1 MKLKKLFFY
10 ILMILALFL
19 FTSCNKNDKS
29 IVIFFDNDVHCNID
43 GYPYLAGLRDQV
55 SSDTAYVATVSSG
68 DYIQGGTIGSIS
80 RGEAIMS
87 IIKEMRYDVIA
98 LGNHEFD
105 YDVQHILNLTGDVDA
120 PVVCANLVDSTGANV
135 FEPYRILEFGKKKV
149 AFIGVTTPNTFY
161 AKPAAFKDVKGNVCY
176 DFSRYNLYEKVQG
189 YVDEV
194 KKKKADYVVL
204 LTHVGEDPDSIAIDT
219 KSLIEHTNGVTALFD
234 AHTHSVVAPHYVKDA
249 AGKDV
254 LIAQTGAAFQ
264 NVGRCVIGKDG
275 KVTAELVP
283 IFAGDVENC
292 PRNEH
297 MKQFVDSISEYYGN
311 ITELHVGHSD
321 FDLEI
326 LDEQGNMKVRRM
338 ETNAGDIV
346 ADAIRYFAQSDVAL
360 LNSGAIR
367 NQVVKGQIKRGNVIA
382 MCPYDN
388 NIVSISVTGQQLV
401 DILQESVKFLPL
413 MHGNFPQVSGV
424 RFKIVVKK
432 DADNIVSDVEVMDA
446 KTETYKKIVLD
457 KDYTLATT
465 DYSITSEPFAKLNGD
480 IRDFVNHHVLYSDCV
495 INLISEL
502 YGGEVPSAY
511 QTATERMRIE

>member
-1 MKLKKLFFY
+1 MKISRFLV
-10 ILMILALFL
+10 FL
-19 FTSCNKNDKS
+19 FALVLCASCKNNDKS

-43 GYPYLAGLRDQV
+43 GYPYLAGLRDQI

-87 IIKEMRYDVIA
+87 IIKEMNYDVIA

-105 YDVQHILNLTGDVDA
+105 YDVQHILNLSGDIDA
-120 PVVCANLVDSTGANV
+120 PVVCSNLVDSTGANV
-135 FEPYRILEFGKKKV
+135 FDPYRILSFGKKKV
-149 AFIGVTTPNTFY
+149 AFIGVTTPNTYY
-161 AKPAAFKDVKGNVCY
+161 ARPTAFKDVLGNVCY

-194 KKKKADYVVL
+194 KKKDADYVIL
-204 LTHVGEDPDSIAIDT
+204 LTHIGEDPDSISIDS
-219 KSLIEHTNGVTALFD
+219 KSLIEHIKGVTALFD
-234 AHTHSVVAPHYVKDA
+234 AHTHSVVPPHYVKDA
-249 AGKDV
+249 AGENV

-264 NVGRCVIGKDG
+264 NVGRCVISKDG
-275 KVTAELVP
+275 KITAELLP
-283 IFAGDVENC
+283 IFAGDVELC

-297 MKQFVDSISEYYGN
+297 MKLFVDSISDYYGN

-326 LDEQGNMKVRRM
+326 LDEVGNMKVRRM

-367 NQVVKGQIKRGNVIA
+367 NQVVKGQIKRGNIIA

-388 NIVSISVTGQQLV
+388 NIVSITVTGKQLV

-424 RFKIVVKK
+424 RFRVEVKK
-432 DADNIVSDVEVMDA
+432 DAVNEVKDVEVIDT
-446 KTETYKKIVLD
+446 KTDSYKKIVLD
-457 KDYTLATT
+457 KDYSLATT
-465 DYSITSEPFAKLNGD
+465 DYSITSEPFAVLNGD
-480 IRDFVNHHVLYSDCV
+480 IRDFENHHVLYSDCV

-502 YGGEVPSAY
+502 YGGEVPSEY
-511 QTATERMRIE
+511 QTATNRMIVE